1 MYLRFQLYLVV
12 HVCISKYARIKQVK
26 YNLQKFYQKV
36 RIVKSKK
43 SNVLNKLKVTEHFEN
58 MYKNVVM

>member
-1 MYLRFQLYLVV
+1 MISIQDKV
-12 HVCISKYARIKQVK
+12 HVFEVSNIFGCIYIKIHARIKQVK

-43 SNVLNKLKVTEHFEN
+43 I
-58 MYKNVVM
+58 

>member
-1 MYLRFQLYLVV
+1 MYLRFQIYLV
-12 HVCISKYARIKQVK
+12 VCISKYARIKQVK